1 MLGSTYTVGK
11 PGSLRVRKQYYD
23 EYSYLSLGVLQA
35 QTWLST
41 RVLYNFDKNNDVDG
55 RRQDQRNS
63 ARTLSA
69 RANVQKFPSY
79 QSCTWGIY
87 LCCYQHE
94 QCLPS
99 TILCYY
105 NDCTKQNSRAHV
117 CHAHYQASRCRDL

>member
-41 RVLYNFDKNNDVDG
+41 RFLYNFDKNNDVDG

-87 LCCYQHE
+87 LW
-94 QCLPS
+94 L
-99 TILCYY
+99 
-105 NDCTKQNSRAHV
+105 NAHV
-117 CHAHYQASRCRDL
+117 DFCM

>member
-41 RVLYNFDKNNDVDG
+41 RFLYNFDKNNDVDG

-79 QSCTWGIY
+79 ILYMGY
-87 LCCYQHE
+87 LSMHKITTE
-94 QCLPS
+94 VL
-99 TILCYY
+99 
-105 NDCTKQNSRAHV
+105 QNG
-117 CHAHYQASRCRDL
+117 